1 MLQTYLNYYTAH
13 FKTDV
18 QAVFK
23 YGGQAIDPKYNAYVN
38 RAMRAAA
45 AAIAPKETRL
55 LFQQRVAP
63 ELIGGLIA
71 NIGGDTI
78 DETHAIQI
86 ASLAGEAEEMDVST
100 L

>member
-1 MLQTYLNYYTAH
+1 MAQTFLNYYTAH

-23 YGGQAIDPKYNAYVN
+23 YGGQAVDPKYNSYVN

-63 ELIGGLIA
+63 ELIGGWIA

-78 DETHAIQI
+78 DETHAIRI
-86 ASLAGEAEEMDVST
+86 SSLVGEADEADAAEI
-100 L
+100 